1 MGQQGSQSQRE
12 KVNAPRLALES
23 LARRYSTGGGV
34 DDISL
39 EVAAGELL
47 ALVGASGSG
56 KTTTLRLVA
65 GYEKPDSGRL
75 LLDGKSIE
83 RLPAEKRGFGMV
95 FQHYALFPHL
105 TVVQN
110 VAFGLEARGMKK
122 AARTRQAEQALNGV
136 GLADKASRPVQ
147 ALSGGEQ
154 QRVALAR
161 ALVIAPPVLLLDE
174 PLSNLD
180 PTLRRS
186 TRDELR
192 NLLRRQGV
200 TAMFVTHDQEDAFAV
215 ADRVAFLSDGK
226 LQQVGT
232 PESLYDLPSSR
243 AVAEFIGHAAL
254 MPATFDGVNASIKV
268 GDATIVVPAVS
279 PNGIGNPIGSNALA
293 VVRPEAL
300 HIAVDSSNTNGWKGR
315 VLSRRF
321 LGGTSAYHVVLA
333 DNFRLEVTSDDR
345 SFSEGDSVQLSIARV
360 PVALVAK

>member
-1 MGQQGSQSQRE
+1 MT
-12 KVNAPRLALES
+12 APRLALES
-23 LARRYSTGGGV
+23 LARRYDTGGGV

-39 EVAAGELL
+39 EVPAGELL

-65 GYEKPDSGRL
+65 GYETPDSGRL
-75 LLDGKSIE
+75 MLDGKSIE

-105 TVVQN
+105 SVVQN
-110 VAFGLEARGMKK
+110 VAFGLEARGVRK
-122 AARTRQAEQALNGV
+122 AERLKQAEEALNGV

-192 NLLRRQGV
+192 EMLRRRGV
-200 TAMFVTHDQEDAFAV
+200 TALFVTHDQEDAFAV

-226 LQQVGT
+226 LRQVGT
-232 PESLYDLPSSR
+232 PETLYDAPATR

-254 MPATFDGVNASIKV
+254 MDAMFDGTNANIKH
-268 GDATIVVPAVS
+268 GEQTISVPAIAGTGVTRE
-279 PNGIGNPIGSNALA
+279 AVA
-293 VVRPEAL
+293 VVRPEAMR
-300 HIAVDSSNTNGWKGR
+300 IEAETATATGWSGR
-315 VLSRRF
+315 VVSRRF
-321 LGGTSAYHVVLA
+321 LGGTSAYHVTLA
-333 DNFRLEVTSDDR
+333 DNYNLEVSSDDR
-345 SFSEGDSVQLSIARV
+345 SFGEGDVVRISIART
-360 PVALVAK
+360 PVALVAR

>member
-1 MGQQGSQSQRE
+1 MS
-12 KVNAPRLALES
+12 ATARLALDR
-23 LARRYSTGGGV
+23 LARRYDTGGGV

-39 EVAAGELL
+39 EIPAGELL

-65 GYEKPDSGRL
+65 GYEKPDNGRL

-83 RLPAEKRGFGMV
+83 HLPAEKRGFGMV

-105 TVVQN
+105 SVVQN
-110 VAFGLEARGMKK
+110 VAFGLEARGVRK
-122 AARTRQAEQALNGV
+122 AERLSQAEAALNGV
-136 GLADKASRPVQ
+136 GLADKAGRPVQ

-161 ALVIAPPVLLLDE
+161 ALVISPPVLLLDE

-192 NLLRRQGV
+192 GMLRRQGV
-200 TAMFVTHDQEDAFAV
+200 TALFVTHDQEDAFAV

-226 LQQVGT
+226 LRQVGT
-232 PESLYDLPSSR
+232 PESLYDAPVSR

-254 MPATFDGVNASIKV
+254 FPAEFDGANASIRR
-268 GDATIVVPAVS
+268 GDSTVVVPAT
-279 PNGIGNPIGSNALA
+279 GSNDVKRSAIA
-293 VVRPEAL
+293 VLRPEAL
-300 HIAVDSSNTNGWKGR
+300 TLEAADSIATNCWRGR

-321 LGGTSAYHVVLA
+321 LGVSNAYHIKLT
-333 DNFRLEVTSDDR
+333 DGSLLEVMSDNR
-345 SFSEGDSVQLSIARV
+345 SFGEGDAVQVGVARA
-360 PVALVAK
+360 PVALVPA

>member
-1 MGQQGSQSQRE
+1 MDEALGFANSQSQRKE
-12 KVNAPRLALES
+12 VTAPRLALEH
-23 LARRYSTGGGV
+23 LARRYDTGGGV

-39 EVAAGELL
+39 EVPAGELL

-105 TVVQN
+105 SVVQN
-110 VAFGLEARGMKK
+110 VAFGLEARGVKK
-122 AARTRQAEQALNGV
+122 AERLRQAEEALSGV
-136 GLADKASRPVQ
+136 GLADKGSRPVQ

-180 PTLRRS
+180 PTLRRT

-192 NLLRRQGV
+192 GMLRRQGV
-200 TAMFVTHDQEDAFAV
+200 TALFVTHDQEDAFAV
-215 ADRVAFLSDGK
+215 ADRVAFLSGGK

-232 PESLYDLPSSR
+232 PESLYDSPASR

-254 MPATFDGVNASIKV
+254 MQATYEGTNVSIKH
-268 GDATIVVPAVS
+268 GDQTLIVPAVATR
-279 PNGIGNPIGSNALA
+279 GVARDALA
-293 VVRPEAL
+293 IVRPEAL
-300 HIAVDSSNTNGWKGR
+300 RIEADSPNANGWNGR
-315 VLSRRF
+315 VVSRRF
-321 LGGTSAYHVVLA
+321 LGGTSAYHVTLA
-333 DNFRLEVTSDDR
+333 DGFALEVSSDDR
-345 SFSEGDSVQLSIARV
+345 SFAEGDAVRVSIARV
-360 PVALVAK
+360 PVALVPR